1 MITVEAQL
9 NHPAVQRRRSS
20 ASQQDSLLLTPHRK
34 HTHLFWP
41 KQSYLPDLTWNMKVK
56 WSEYDYQGAIQ
67 VLGAPGGLLHKEKRT
82 VRNFDCTWYISKI
95 LIVVSYAAVSHHV
108 CTLAFKQHK
117 RETSQIRKPTSVE
130 ERAAGIRAVLTVD
143 WLVRQ
148 LIHMKTS
155 LASCQ
160 AA

>member
-1 MITVEAQL
+1 M
-9 NHPAVQRRRSS
+9 
-20 ASQQDSLLLTPHRK
+20 
-34 HTHLFWP
+34 
-41 KQSYLPDLTWNMKVK
+41 
-56 WSEYDYQGAIQ
+56 
-67 VLGAPGGLLHKEKRT
+67 LHKEKRT
-82 VRNFDCTWYISKI
+82 VRNFDCTWYVSKI
-95 LIVVSYAAVSHHV
+95 LIVISYAALSHHV

-117 RETSQIRKPTSVE
+117 RETSQIGKPTSVE